1 MIWIVLLLSVAV
13 GSGAAWV
20 VPTDS
25 KAFKYLLS
33 FSGAF
38 LFATLLTHMLPEIFE
53 HGNWN
58 MGWWIMLGFAIQ
70 LLLDHLSEGLE
81 HGHFHTKASKVPW
94 LAISGL
100 LLHAF
105 LEGMPL
111 ASTGVS
117 SHNHATGGFLWA
129 IALHKLPIALLVT
142 GALRKSGVRLSTL
155 LGVLLLFAF
164 ATPAGA
170 LTVKTIH
177 VEQWSLQLLAVAVGI
192 LLHVSTTILFESSQN
207 HRFNAVKLIF
217 VLAGMLLAG
226 WINSGMML

>member
-1 MIWIVLLLSVAV
+1 
-13 GSGAAWV
+13 
-20 VPTDS
+20 
-25 KAFKYLLS
+25 
-33 FSGAF
+33 
-38 LFATLLTHMLPEIFE
+38 
-53 HGNWN
+53 
-58 MGWWIMLGFAIQ
+58 MLGFAIQ

-81 HGHFHTKASKVPW
+81 HGHFHTKQAKIPW

-111 ASTGVS
+111 SDSGASG
-117 SHNHATGGFLWA
+117 HNHATGGFLWA

-142 GALRKSGVRLSTL
+142 GALRKSGVPIPAL
-155 LGVLLLFAF
+155 LGVLGLFAF

-170 LTVKTIH
+170 LIVNSIH
-177 VEQWSLQLLAVAVGI
+177 VEQWSMQLLAVAVGI

-207 HRFNAVKLIF
+207 HKFNAVKLIF

-226 WINSGMML
+226 WINSGLGF

>member
-1 MIWIVLLLSVAV
+1 MIWIVLLLSVAI
-13 GSGAAWV
+13 GAGAAWV
-20 VPTDS
+20 IPTES
-25 KAFKYLLS
+25 KSFKYLLS

-81 HGHFHTKASKVPW
+81 HGHFHTKTSKVPW

-111 ASTGVS
+111 TSTGAHG
-117 SHNHATGGFLWA
+117 HNHATGGFLWA

-142 GALRKSGVRLSTL
+142 GALRKSGVRYSTL
-155 LGVLLLFAF
+155 LGVLVLFAF

-170 LTVKTIH
+170 LAVNTIK
-177 VEQWSLQLLAVAVGI
+177 VGQWSSQLLAIAVGI

-226 WINSGMML
+226 WINSGLTL